1 ANTSTFTAQ
10 RFTSVFSGREPFF
23 ADHIVNGKP
32 VLPGAAALEM
42 ARAAVTLAAEGLP
55 GGKAGVRLKQ
65 IVWLRPV
72 TALSEG
78 VTLHVKLQP
87 EENGDI
93 AFEAYAEGEEPL
105 VFFQGKAVLEETER
119 APVLD
124 VEAVQ
129 ARCGGR

>member
-1 ANTSTFTAQ
+1 
-10 RFTSVFSGREPFF
+10 
-23 ADHIVNGKP
+23 
-32 VLPGAAALEM
+32 
-42 ARAAVTLAAEGLP
+42 
-55 GGKAGVRLKQ
+55 
-65 IVWLRPV
+65 PV

-78 VTLHVKLQP
+78 VTLHVRLQP

-105 VFFQGKAVLEETER
+105 VFFQGKAVFEETER

-129 ARCGGR
+129 ARCGGRRMSKAECYEAFDSLGITYGP

>member
-1 ANTSTFTAQ
+1 
-10 RFTSVFSGREPFF
+10 
-23 ADHIVNGKP
+23 

-42 ARAAVTLAAEGLP
+42 ARAAVTLAAEDLP

-78 VTLHVKLQP
+78 VTLHVRLQP

-105 VFFQGKAVLEETER
+105 VFFQGKAVLEE
-119 APVLD
+119 
-124 VEAVQ
+124 
-129 ARCGGR
+129 